1 MGNCSSKTV
10 QLELD
15 SDRSYDLIRA
25 ARQKYLEDSEIDSD
39 EHIEPDTP
47 VKPKQQFEQASIT
60 KKATTLDPRDYDYP
74 FENLVLEGGG
84 NKGIAYCGAIKV
96 SAALLFYRPCSG
108 QGEPLTL
115 HHLSWHLVPFFEI
128 RVYLDIL
135 TLMYLANRKGISQLI
150 PRIDRHVFLLNMFL
164 LPRT

>member
-1 MGNCSSKTV
+1 MGNCSSRTF

-15 SDRSYDLIRA
+15 SDRSYDPIRA
-25 ARQKYLEDSEIDSD
+25 ARQKYLEENNGIAPGKDSVNVNPI
-39 EHIEPDTP
+39 
-47 VKPKQQFEQASIT
+47 KKQPLGQDRIT

-115 HHLSWHLVPFFEI
+115 NHLSWYLVPFLKFVCI
-128 RVYLDIL
+128 
-135 TLMYLANRKGISQLI
+135 
-150 PRIDRHVFLLNMFL
+150 
-164 LPRT
+164 